1 MKKSKFPFILSLAI
15 SLEMVLS
22 PLPALAQNS
31 NVPVSQTVLNGLNV
45 GMSLMNA
52 ATGYQAGFGNM
63 PPYVAKDMAE
73 LQKQQTP
80 APDKHFTLANMQKIP
95 GLMEYIAVQNQKAA
109 SAGGKPINPAAL
121 NCQTLPTTLYEANN
135 EVCRNRSV
143 NSMSGNPAYQRDEAF
158 AYYNQYLQIDKLYKN
173 YSVSSNVGGQAYGTG
188 CMEDAM
194 NVLKGFFAYRLEQLN
209 TVVTNMEAATAKFQ
223 EQSEMDLRSVRESSA
238 ILNGEDSVFAKDF
251 KDSDT
256 FNYSKRFGDPACSS
270 ILSKDAKEGVAQLGK
285 ERGLLGIEDKL
296 KSEYTSVPNGS
307 KYSLEQYNQKHAE
320 VVQDI
325 KNMADKV
332 AQQAT
337 LNFSQLS
344 TSQEGYSSF
353 VGGLAGDISSESGA
367 NVALNKSFFSDLQSK
382 FAKTRKTLS
391 DEAELI
397 SSELGKEGEQALK
410 YLNNVDKD
418 SSFSSEL
425 VSLEKNIKSECLA
438 RSGIS
443 KAISRIYDPNLSQSA
458 NKQSSAVIQ
467 KRINSIISDSQLS
480 PDRKLQDIKAIQKEY
495 GDRFE
500 LKMDANYE
508 TQEVGANGEILR
520 KTVNASQKVTPV
532 SYISDVMKN
541 CDTQF
546 QVNKLNNKLSGKEAI
561 QRLKSLKKDFQAAA
575 EKNSKDMKNEII
587 KKMVECNGNGATA
600 ASAGVGSCSSEK
612 LNMQNPNFC
621 AKAAFSCSANMKQC
635 SEKAQKFVKD
645 IKQDRSNRINNYN
658 NNVEATRKSLVGMFD
673 TALVKYMKEAESL
686 RAMFGTGFTSPT
698 GIERDIK
705 DGNQYSK
712 EYQGDPGDNLAV
724 KDPKAYLEM
733 VKTNMN
739 ILQDE
744 IKKQQEGIIGDNG
757 ILQQHIKQTKSN
769 YNQNVLAK
777 ASSLARDCLAAYD
790 SYAKMMG
797 DQKTASDQSQ
807 GELGE
812 KKAAFCGR
820 YNDIMSSNPIPGCDD
835 GYSDVTTALI
845 TAAEKAGDSNTSY
858 EAQQLRRKMAEV
870 CAKPGNQRGK
880 DGASTTTAS
889 MVCTKARNN
898 DQDAIDV
905 LKIFN
910 DDWKLV
916 CEAISKSSG
925 DVAKSKCKEIPG
937 TTTTTTAGTVTSAT
951 TYDCSDLKDSIISDY
966 EYKKNSSTVANVGVG
981 ESTGNDSSSFC
992 NASNNSGFNT
1002 KGDNNSIFN
1011 NQATTPFSN
1020 MGTGF

>member
-1 MKKSKFPFILSLAI
+1 
-15 SLEMVLS
+15 MVLS

-31 NVPVSQTVLNGLNV
+31 NVPASQTMLNGLNI

-52 ATGYQAGFGNM
+52 ATGYQAGFGGM
-63 PPYVAKDMAE
+63 PPYVATDMRE

-95 GLMEYIAVQNQKAA
+95 GLMDYIAVQNKKAA

-143 NSMSGNPAYQRDEAF
+143 NSMSGNPAFQRDEAF
-158 AYYNQYLQIDKLYKN
+158 AYYNQYLQIDKLYRN
-173 YSVSSNVGGQAYGTG
+173 YSVPSNVGGQSYGTG

-194 NVLKGFFAYRLEQLN
+194 GVLKGFFAYRLEQLN

-223 EQSEMDLRSVRESSA
+223 EQSETDLRSVRESSA
-238 ILNGEDSVFAKDF
+238 ILNGEGSVFAKDF

-256 FNYSKRFGDPACSS
+256 FDYSKRFGDAACSS
-270 ILSKDAKEGVAQLGK
+270 IFSKDAKDGVGQLGK
-285 ERGLLGIEDKL
+285 EKGLLGIEDKL
-296 KSEYTSVPNGS
+296 KTELTSVPSGS
-307 KYSLEQYNQKHAE
+307 KYSLEQYSQKHLE

-337 LNFSQLS
+337 LNFTQLS
-344 TSQEGYSSF
+344 ASQEGYSSF
-353 VGGLAGDISSESGA
+353 VGGLASDISSESGA
-367 NVALNKSFFSDLQSK
+367 NVGLNKSFFSDLQTK
-382 FAKTRKTLS
+382 FAKTRKSLS

-397 SSELGKEGEQALK
+397 NSELGAQGEQAIK

-418 SSFSSEL
+418 ASFGSEL

-443 KAISRIYDPNLSQSA
+443 KAVSRIYDPNLSKDANRQSA
-458 NKQSSAVIQ
+458 AVIQ
-467 KRINSIISDSQLS
+467 KRIDSILTDNQMT
-480 PDRKLQDIKAIQKEY
+480 PDRKLQEIQAIQKEY

-500 LKMDANYE
+500 LKMDANYQ
-508 TQEVGANGEILR
+508 TQEVGADGQIIR
-520 KTVNASQKVTPV
+520 KTVNASKKITPA

-541 CDTQF
+541 CETQF

-587 KKMVECNGNGATA
+587 KKMIECNGNGANA
-600 ASAGVGSCSSEK
+600 ASAGISSCSSEK

-621 AKAAFSCSANMKQC
+621 AKAAFSCSVNMKQC
-635 SEKAQKFVKD
+635 TEKAQKFVKD
-645 IKQDRSNRINNYN
+645 IKQDRSKRINNYN

-705 DGNQYSK
+705 DGNQYSRD
-712 EYQGDPGDNLAV
+712 YQGDPGDNLAV

-739 ILQDE
+739 MLQDE

-757 ILQQHIKQTKSN
+757 ILQQHIKQTKNN

-797 DQKTASDQSQ
+797 DQKTASDQSL

-835 GYSDVTTALI
+835 GYSEVTTALI
-845 TAAEKAGDSNTSY
+845 SAAEKAGDSNTSY
-858 EAQQLRRKMAEV
+858 EAQKLRGEMANV
-870 CAKPGNQRGK
+870 CAKPGNQRTK
-880 DGASTTTAS
+880 DGSSTTTAS
-889 MVCTKARNN
+889 MVCTKARNS

-905 LKIFN
+905 LKTFN

-925 DVAKSKCKEIPG
+925 DVAKAKCKEIPG

-966 EYKKNSSTVANVGVG
+966 EYKKNSTTVASANS
-981 ESTGNDSSSFC
+981 EQSAGNDSGSFC

-1002 KGDNNSIFN
+1002 KGDFSILN
-1011 NQATTPFSN
+1011 NQPTTPLGN
-1020 MGTGF
+1020 MGITH

>member
-1 MKKSKFPFILSLAI
+1 M
-15 SLEMVLS
+15 
-22 PLPALAQNS
+22 
-31 NVPVSQTVLNGLNV
+31 LNGLNI

-52 ATGYQAGFGNM
+52 ATGYQAGFGGM
-63 PPYVAKDMAE
+63 PPYVAKDMTE
-73 LQKQQTP
+73 LQKQQTR
-80 APDKHFTLANMQKIP
+80 APDKHFTLTNMQKIP
-95 GLMEYIAVQNQKAA
+95 GLMEYIAVQNKKAA
-109 SAGGKPINPAAL
+109 SAGGKAINPAAL
-121 NCQTLPTTLYEANN
+121 NCDTLPTTLYEANN

-143 NSMSGNPAYQRDEAF
+143 NSMSGNPALQRDEAW
-158 AYYNQYLQIDKLYKN
+158 AYYNQYMQIDKLYRN
-173 YSVSSNVGGQAYGTG
+173 YSVASNVGGQAYGTG

-194 NVLKGFFAYRLEQLN
+194 NVLKGFFSYRLEQLN

-223 EQSEMDLRSVRESSA
+223 EQSETDLRSVRESSA

-251 KDSDT
+251 KDSDA
-256 FNYSKRFGDPACSS
+256 FNYSKRFGDPACRS
-270 ILSKDAKEGVAQLGK
+270 ILSKDAKDGVAQLGK
-285 ERGLLGIEDKL
+285 EKGLLGIEDKL

-325 KNMADKV
+325 KSMADKV
-332 AQQAT
+332 AEQAT

-344 TSQEGYSSF
+344 TSQEGYSAF

-367 NVALNKSFFSDLQSK
+367 NVALNKSFFADLQVK

-397 SSELGKEGEQALK
+397 NSELGKDGEKAIQ

-443 KAISRIYDPNLSQSA
+443 NAIERIYDPNLSQSA

-467 KRINSIISDSQLS
+467 KRINSILNDNQMTQE
-480 PDRKLQDIKAIQKEY
+480 RKLQDIQAIQKEY
-495 GDRFE
+495 GNRFE
-500 LKMDANYE
+500 LKMDANYQ
-508 TQEVGANGEILR
+508 TQEVGVDGQIVR
-520 KTVNASQKVTPV
+520 KTVNASQKVTPA

-561 QRLKSLKKDFQAAA
+561 QRLKSLKKDFQSAAA
-575 EKNSKDMKNEII
+575 KNSKEMKNEII
-587 KKMVECNGNGATA
+587 KKMIECNGNGATA

-612 LNMQNPNFC
+612 LNMQSPNFC
-621 AKAAFSCSANMKQC
+621 AKAAFSCSTNMKQC
-635 SEKAQKFVKD
+635 TEKAQKFVKD

-673 TALVKYMKEAESL
+673 TALLKYMKEAESL

-705 DGNQYSK
+705 DGSQYSRD
-712 EYQGDPGDNLAV
+712 YQGDPGDNLAV

-739 ILQDE
+739 MLQDE

-757 ILQQHIKQTKSN
+757 ILQQHIKQTKNN

-797 DQKTASDQSQ
+797 DQKTASDKSM
-807 GELGE
+807 GEMGE
-812 KKAAFCGR
+812 KNGALCSQ
-820 YNDIMSSNPIPGCDD
+820 YSQIMSSNPNGACDTFESV
-835 GYSDVTTALI
+835 GSDAMK
-845 TAAEKAGDSNTSY
+845 AARMSGGNTSDIDSMLG
-858 EAQQLRRKMAEV
+858 EMRARCAGSEVDSASDICAMQLPSEIESEFKKSFNDKSKSEV
-870 CAKPGNQRGK
+870 CAARRDPKKAVGICTAKDPVRKTFTISATEKEKPL
-880 DGASTTTAS
+880 
-889 MVCTKARNN
+889 NN
-898 DQDAIDV
+898 TRPADADENEYP
-905 LKIFN
+905 K
-910 DDWKLV
+910 
-916 CEAISKSSG
+916 C
-925 DVAKSKCKEIPG
+925 DVAWTKNGQTSS
-937 TTTTTTAGTVTSAT
+937 SAT
-951 TYDCSDLKDSIISDY
+951 GENTVYNWIIKCEEKASYDCGKLDDDIVAAYKVARGAANRISQS
-966 EYKKNSSTVANVGVG
+966 NSVPSTCA
-981 ESTGNDSSSFC
+981 GN
-992 NASNNSGFNT
+992 NNSGPYNT
-1002 KGDNNSIFN
+1002 KSDFSIFD
-1011 NQATTPFSN
+1011 NQLTTPMSN
-1020 MGTGF
+1020 MGITH